1 MSGNKYNT
9 NSAPAASTELAG
21 GAGFT
26 FEDLVVSYYLCA
38 LLRDEGA
45 FGLNGRVVSVAVQ
58 RAGHD
63 QPMDDLVVEFDDG
76 GTVRT
81 LGLQVK
87 RRLSVGSGNADFRAV
102 LTAALA
108 VIQKAD
114 FNPDND
120 WYGFV
125 AEFVAVE
132 PLRSLQRLI
141 EWAKASPSEA
151 DFTRR
156 FEPGG
161 AAAAAERNMRADLA
175 TIIDDNDHAAFLRQL
190 VAQKME
196 GLGDGGPARADL
208 INRLRESSA
217 SAELNDGLLLF
228 DRLCRLVRE
237 GEASAKKWTRATLL
251 NDLGGAIP
259 LKVSPSYT
267 RDIEQLSSFSLS
279 GLTAIPGDIEGFHV
293 PRIAVEQ
300 QISERLKAHR
310 LVNITGLPGCGKSV
324 MLKNIASVASAT
336 GPILFLKSDQ
346 LVGTNWPTFAG
357 QLGLSHPLG
366 ELLTEIGTKG
376 TPILFIDGIDR
387 LRTDQKAIV
396 TDILHAVEKQEDATK
411 WRVLAS
417 SRDQGLEPFRAW
429 FPPSF
434 YREGGMGDVTVGAF
448 SNEEVETLAEQKPIL
463 RRLLNGDTHVRQ
475 IARRPFFAAVMARS
489 IPEDAPAPRTEVD
502 LIAAWWARGGHDA
515 APGDVLL
522 RQRAMLD
529 VAECGVQSLGKNIA
543 TRSIPTATLPQLAAL
558 ESDRIIRG
566 INENLSY
573 SFAHDIFFEWAFFRL
588 LLDLGQDWLS
598 AITRA
603 GEPPL
608 LGRVVGLLAQ
618 YSLGTAGEWT
628 KGLRLLEG
636 TSLRPQWRREWLT
649 APPFTATFD
658 ESSAE
663 FDQFLFADE
672 QALLE
677 KVLVWF
683 QAQHTTP
690 SPVILA
696 QASPIDESMDKLR
709 IADLLG
715 WPSDF
720 ISWERFILWLLSREE
735 LLPVRL
741 LPSVLEILD
750 VWQNA
755 CADFKH
761 PVSKLIIGRAE
772 RWLMD
777 VEQVRYVD
785 GRRRFDAGKW
795 DPLGGESLDRFE
807 SSLRQMLLRAARAFP
822 EAAIA
827 LLDRAVANKAMRE
840 KAYGDLM
847 GYSLIMSE
855 VAPDRLVA
863 VAKAKILE
871 ELPRDRLER
880 ERRERRAR
888 IERLD
893 RIRAIPENERTPD
906 QQKILDHAPMSVM
919 FQSSPGHDEIGID
932 RLPTHYFPASALE
945 QPFAALFHQK
955 PEFGLQ
961 LVKELADHA
970 TKGWVQLRELGGAT
984 PVPVDLDFPWGRQ
997 RFWGGWEV
1005 YSWAQGQLAPGPLE
1019 CAFLALAHWA
1029 HKQLDAGK
1037 PTDEVIRSIVEGCE
1051 CYAMAGLA
1059 LTLAHETRTVSDTT
1073 LPLMMCQRLW
1083 EHDIARMTQAPMRD
1097 IEIPAFGLIDRL
1109 KGAKAEAKKYLA
1121 HRPSNQREVRELA
1134 MLFALGHDE
1143 GLREQFSNALAQFPE
1158 NLPFEFE
1165 EERGDAEVTANLR
1178 EKAERWA
1185 GLGDRTNYRQSQV
1198 QENVYIHYD
1207 PPEGMSPVQQRRMDS
1222 ATTYLHEQGV
1232 LAWAT
1237 RYLETGTP
1245 RDGMSLAEAVAFARG
1260 KDKPTLF
1267 KQREDVGGHT
1277 AQSVVSAVA
1286 ACVIRY
1292 GFDDHVNF
1300 DWAFDV
1306 LRRIEKMKELPDQFM
1321 GSRIPWHPAN
1331 HLVVSFAEL
1340 RKRSTSDKKLVERLL
1355 LLTTYPFE
1363 DVAKLALLAL
1373 LRDPDDS
1380 VSWVAAQ
1387 LAFDLALSYR
1397 PIVRRDGRRDNA
1409 TERDAHAKALE
1420 KAKRRLKRDVIEGL
1434 DPLPPPWA
1442 KSSIQ
1447 RRGRAWE
1454 DEDNWI
1460 DPDPFFYSKGVADIA
1475 KEFPIEAWLASPRIR
1490 PLLENA
1496 LEQWVQWTAEKLM
1509 PSGKG
1514 HNGRDRA
1521 AADTFEWARALGDIL
1536 SRVAPLI
1543 NETLMARLIGP
1554 FLVEGDAALA
1564 VLARFTDR
1572 LVCRHVL
1579 DAATV
1584 APGTLKLLDACL
1596 DRVLADRAFQ
1606 GGWRA
1611 GEMYGHDLPRMVDAL
1626 LFVNVELAPGAAQF
1640 ANGDWSQ
1647 IDLIMPLVTKLV
1659 GEIGWATAVASRF
1672 LTLCE
1677 RAGISYPVAIFAD
1690 QANVVLCSLA
1700 SRQELWSGTR
1710 LPARMASVVQRLAE
1724 ANYPLT
1730 PDIAQRLLTVLD
1742 GLVDLGDRRSA
1753 ALEQSDAFRR
1763 VQSAGSRDATRAQSL

>member
-1 MSGNKYNT
+1 MSGNEHST
-9 NSAPAASTELAG
+9 GTAAAPSTELTG

-26 FEDLVVSYYLCA
+26 FEDFVVAHYLCA
-38 LLRDEGA
+38 LLRDEGTA
-45 FGLNGRVVSVAVQ
+45 GLNGRVVSVAGQ

-63 QPMDDLVVEFDDG
+63 QPMDDLVVEFDDEG
-76 GTVRT
+76 AVKT

-87 RRLSVGSGNADFRAV
+87 RRLSVNSGNADFRAV

-108 VIQKAD
+108 VRGKAD
-114 FNPDND
+114 FSPETD

-125 AEFVAVE
+125 AEFVAIE

-141 EWAKASPSEA
+141 EWAKASPTEA
-151 DFTRR
+151 DFARR

-161 AAAAAERNMRADLA
+161 AAAAAERSMRADLA
-175 TIIDDNDHAAFLRQL
+175 TIIGENDHAAFFRQL

-196 GLGDGGPARADL
+196 GLGDGGQARADI

-217 SAELNDGLLLF
+217 SGELNDGALLF

-237 GEASAKKWTRATLL
+237 GEANAKKWNRATLL
-251 NDLGGAIP
+251 KDLGGAVR
-259 LKVSPSYT
+259 LKVSPGYI
-267 RDIEQLSSFSLS
+267 RDIEKLSSFSLS
-279 GLTAIPGDIEGFHV
+279 GLTAIPDDIEGFHV
-293 PRIAVEQ
+293 PRTAVEQ

-324 MLKNIASVASAT
+324 MLKNIASGASAT

-346 LVGTNWPTFAG
+346 LVGKNWPTFAA
-357 QLGLSHPLG
+357 QIGLSHPLA

-387 LRTDQKAIV
+387 IRTDQKAIV
-396 TDILHAVEKQEDATK
+396 TDILHAIEKADDGAK

-417 SRDQGLEPFRAW
+417 SRDQGIEPYRAW
-429 FPPSF
+429 FPTSF
-434 YREGGMGDVTVGAF
+434 YREGSIGDVTVEAF
-448 SNEEVETLAEQKPIL
+448 SNEEVEALAEQKPIL
-463 RRLLNGDTHVRQ
+463 RRLLNGEAQVRQ
-475 IARRPFFAAVMARS
+475 IARRPFFAAVLARS

-515 APGDVLL
+515 APGDVVL

-529 VAECGVQSLGKNIA
+529 LAECGVQSLGKNIA
-543 TRSIPTATLPQLAAL
+543 TRSIPTATLPQLVAL
-558 ESDRIIRG
+558 ESDQVIRG

-588 LLDLGQDWLS
+588 LLDLGQNWIS

-608 LGRVVGLLAQ
+608 LGRVVALLAQ
-618 YSLGTAGEWT
+618 YSLGTDGEWT
-628 KGLRLLEG
+628 EGLRLLEG
-636 TSLRPQWRREWLT
+636 ASLRPQWRREWLT
-649 APPFTATFD
+649 APPFSATFD
-658 ESSAE
+658 ESSSE
-663 FDQFLFADE
+663 VEQVLFADDH
-672 QALLE
+672 ALLE

-696 QASPIDESMDKLR
+696 QASLIDESMDKLR

-720 ISWERFILWLLSREE
+720 TSWERLIRWLLTREE
-735 LLPVRL
+735 RLPVKL
-741 LPSVLEILD
+741 LPSVLENLG

-761 PVSKLIIGRAE
+761 PLSKLIIGTAE

-795 DPLGGESLDRFE
+795 DPLGGKSLDRFE
-807 SSLRQMLLRAARAFP
+807 NSLRQMLLRAARAFP
-822 EAAIA
+822 EPAIA
-827 LLDRAVANKAMRE
+827 LLDRAVVNKAMRD

-863 VAKAKILE
+863 LAKAKILE

-880 ERRERRAR
+880 ERRERRAQ

-893 RIRAIPENERTPD
+893 RLRAIPENERTPE
-906 QQKILDHAPMSVM
+906 QQKVLDHAPLSVM
-919 FQSSPGHDEIGID
+919 FNSSPHHDEIGID

-945 QPFAALFHQK
+945 QPFAALFDQK

-961 LVKELADHA
+961 LVKELAGHA

-984 PVPVDLDFPWGRQ
+984 PVPVELDFPWGRQ

-1005 YSWAQGQLAPGPLE
+1005 YSWAQGQLAPGALE

-1037 PTDEVIRSIVEGCE
+1037 PTDEVIRSVVERCE

-1073 LPLMMCQRLW
+1073 LPLMTCQRLW
-1083 EHDIARMTQAPMRD
+1083 DHDIARMTQAPMRD
-1097 IEIPAFGLIDRL
+1097 VEIPAFGLIDRL

-1121 HRPSNQREVRELA
+1121 NRPSNQREVRELA
-1134 MLFALGHDE
+1134 MLFVVGRDE
-1143 GLREQFSNALAQFPE
+1143 GLREQFRNALAQFPE

-1165 EERGDAEVTANLR
+1165 EERGNAELAASLR
-1178 EKAERWA
+1178 EKAKRWA
-1185 GLGDRTNYRQSQV
+1185 GLGDRVNDRQSQD
-1198 QENVYIHYD
+1198 EEKVYIHYD
-1207 PPEGMSPVQQRRMDS
+1207 PPEGMSPAQQQRLDS

-1232 LAWAT
+1232 LGWAT
-1237 RYLETGTP
+1237 HYLETGIL
-1245 RDGMSLAEAVAFARG
+1245 RQGMTLAEAVAFARDR
-1260 KDKPTLF
+1260 DKSTLF
-1267 KQREDVGGHT
+1267 KQRLDVGSHT

-1286 ACVIRY
+1286 ACVIRH
-1292 GFDDHVNF
+1292 GFDDRANI
-1300 DWAFDV
+1300 DWAIDV
-1306 LRRIEKMKELPDQFM
+1306 LRRIENMKELPDQFM
-1321 GSRIPWHPAN
+1321 GSHIPWPPAN
-1331 HLVVSFAEL
+1331 HLVVSLAEL
-1340 RKRSTSDKKLVERLL
+1340 RKRNISDKSLAERLL

-1363 DVAKLALLAL
+1363 GVAKLALLAL
-1373 LRDPDDS
+1373 LRDPDNS

-1397 PIVRRDGRRDNA
+1397 PIVRRDGRRDNT
-1409 TERDAHAKALE
+1409 TERKAHAKALK
-1420 KAKRRLKRDVIEGL
+1420 KAKQRLKNGVIETL
-1434 DPLPPPWA
+1434 DPLPTPWA
-1442 KSSIQ
+1442 KSSTQ
-1447 RRGRAWE
+1447 RRGREWE

-1460 DPDPFFYSKGVADIA
+1460 DPDPYFYSKEMADLA
-1475 KEFPIEAWLASPRIR
+1475 KEFPIEAWMASPCIR

-1509 PSGKG
+1509 PSGKE
-1514 HNGRDRA
+1514 HNVSDRA
-1521 AADTFEWARALGDIL
+1521 ATDTFEWARALGDTL

-1543 NETLMARLIGP
+1543 NDTVMARLIRP
-1554 FLVEGDAALA
+1554 FLAEGDAALT
-1564 VLARFTDR
+1564 VLARFTDH
-1572 LVCRHVL
+1572 LVCRQVL

-1584 APGTLKLLDACL
+1584 EPGTLKLLDACL
-1596 DRVLADRAFQ
+1596 DRLVDDRVFQ
-1606 GGWRA
+1606 RGWRT
-1611 GEMYGHDLPRMVDAL
+1611 GEMHGYDLPQMVDAL
-1626 LFVNVELAPGAAQF
+1626 LFVNVELAPGAARF
-1640 ANGDWSQ
+1640 ANSDWSQ
-1647 IDLIMPLVTKLV
+1647 IALVLPLVTKLI
-1659 GEIGWATAVASRF
+1659 EQIGWATAVASRF

-1677 RAGISYPVAIFAD
+1677 RAGTAYPVAIFAD
-1690 QANVVLCSLA
+1690 QANAMLRALT
-1700 SRQELWSGTR
+1700 SRQESWTGTL

-1724 ANYPLT
+1724 ANYPLM
-1730 PDIAQRLLTVLD
+1730 PDTAQRLLTVLD

-1763 VQSAGSRDATRAQSL
+1763 VQSVGNPHA

>member
-1 MSGNKYNT
+1 MPDNQHST
-9 NSAPAASTELAG
+9 DTTPALSTELAG

-26 FEDLVVSYYLCA
+26 FEDFVVAYYLSA

-87 RRLSVGSGNADFRAV
+87 RRLSVTSGNPDFCAV

-108 VIQKAD
+108 VRQKAD
-114 FNPDND
+114 FNPDTD
-120 WYGFV
+120 RYGFV
-125 AEFVAVE
+125 AEFVAVD

-141 EWAKASPSEA
+141 DWAKASPTEA

-161 AAAAAERNMRADLA
+161 SAAAAERSMRADLA
-175 TIIDDNDHAAFLRQL
+175 TIIGDNDHAAFFRQL

-196 GLGDGGPARADL
+196 GLGDGGQARAD
-208 INRLRESSA
+208 IVNRLRESSA
-217 SAELNDGLLLF
+217 SAELNDGALLF

-237 GEASAKKWTRATLL
+237 GEANAKKWIRATLL
-251 NDLGGAIP
+251 NDLGSAVR
-259 LKVSPSYT
+259 LKVSPSYN
-267 RDIEQLSSFSLS
+267 RDVEKLSSFSLS
-279 GLTAIPGDIEGFHV
+279 GLTAIPDDIEGFHV
-293 PRIAVEQ
+293 PRAAVEQ

-324 MLKNIASVASAT
+324 MLKNIAIGASAT

-346 LVGTNWPTFAG
+346 LVGTNWSTFAG
-357 QLGLSHPLG
+357 QLGLSHTLAD
-366 ELLTEIGTKG
+366 LLTEIGTKG
-376 TPILFIDGIDR
+376 TPIVFIDGIDR

-396 TDILHAVEKQEDATK
+396 TDILHAIEKQADAAK

-417 SRDQGLEPFRAW
+417 SRDQGLEPYRAW
-429 FPPSF
+429 FPASF
-434 YREGGMGDVTVGAF
+434 YREGGIGDVTVGAF

-463 RRLLNGDTHVRQ
+463 RRLLNGDTQVRQ

-489 IPEDAPAPRTEVD
+489 VPEDAPAPRTEVD

-515 APGDVLL
+515 ASSDVVL

-558 ESDRIIRG
+558 EADRIIRG
-566 INENLSY
+566 TNENLSY

-608 LGRVVGLLAQ
+608 LGRVLGLLAQ
-618 YSLGTAGEWT
+618 YSLGTDAQWT
-628 KGLRLLEG
+628 KGLRLLDG
-636 TSLRPQWRREWLT
+636 ASLRPQWRREWLT
-649 APPFTATFD
+649 APPFSATFD
-658 ESSAE
+658 ESPSE
-663 FDQFLFADE
+663 FERVLFANDY
-672 QALLE
+672 ALLE

-696 QASPIDESMDKLR
+696 QTSLIDESMDKLR

-720 ISWERFILWLLSREE
+720 TSWERLIRWLLTREE
-735 LLPVRL
+735 QLPVKL
-741 LPSVLEILD
+741 LPSVLEILG

-761 PVSKLIIGRAE
+761 PVSKLIISTAE
-772 RWLMD
+772 RWLLN

-785 GRRRFDAGKW
+785 GRRSFDAGKW

-822 EAAIA
+822 NPAIA
-827 LLDRAVANKAMRE
+827 LLDRAVANRAMRD

-847 GYSLIMSE
+847 DYSVIMSE

-871 ELPRDRLER
+871 ELPRNRLER
-880 ERRERRAR
+880 KRRERRAQ

-893 RIRAIPENERTPD
+893 RLRAIPENERTPD
-906 QQKILDHAPMSVM
+906 QQKILDHAPLSVM
-919 FQSSPGHDEIGID
+919 FQSSPLHDEIGID

-945 QPFAALFHQK
+945 QPFAALFDQA

-984 PVPVDLDFPWGRQ
+984 PVPVHLDFPWGRQ

-1005 YSWAQGQLAPGPLE
+1005 YSWAQGQLAPGALE
-1019 CAFLALAHWA
+1019 CAFLALARWA
-1029 HKQLDAGK
+1029 HKQLDAGR
-1037 PTDEVIRSIVEGCE
+1037 PTDEVIRSVVEGCE
-1051 CYAMAGLA
+1051 CYAMVGLA

-1073 LPLMMCQRLW
+1073 LPLVTCQRLW

-1109 KGAKAEAKKYLA
+1109 TGAKAEAKKYLA
-1121 HRPSNQREVRELA
+1121 NRPSNQREVRELA
-1134 MLFALGHDE
+1134 MLFALGGDE
-1143 GLREQFSNALAQFPE
+1143 GLREQFRNALAQFPE

-1165 EERGDAEVTANLR
+1165 EERGNAELTANLR

-1185 GLGDRTNYRQSQV
+1185 GLGDRANYRQSQD
-1198 QENVYIHYD
+1198 EEKVYIHYD
-1207 PPEGMSPVQQRRMDS
+1207 PPEGMSPAQQQRLDS

-1232 LAWAT
+1232 LGWAT
-1237 RYLETGTP
+1237 HYLETGTP
-1245 RDGMSLAEAVAFARG
+1245 RDGMPLLEAVAFARG

-1267 KQREDVGGHT
+1267 KQREDVGSHT

-1286 ACVIRY
+1286 ACVIRH
-1292 GFDDHVNF
+1292 GFDERANL
-1300 DWAFDV
+1300 DWAIDV
-1306 LRRIEKMKELPDQFM
+1306 LRRIEKMKELPNQFM
-1321 GSRIPWHPAN
+1321 GSHIPWHPAN
-1331 HLVVSFAEL
+1331 HLVVSLAEL
-1340 RKRSTSDKKLVERLL
+1340 RKRNTSDKKLVERLL
-1355 LLTTYPFE
+1355 LLTTHPFE

-1397 PIVRRDGRRDNA
+1397 PIVRRDGHRDNA
-1409 TERDAHAKALE
+1409 TERKAHAKALE
-1420 KAKRRLKRDVIEGL
+1420 RAKQRLKRGVFEAL

-1442 KSSIQ
+1442 RSSTQ
-1447 RRGRAWE
+1447 RRRRDWD

-1460 DPDPFFYSKGVADIA
+1460 DPDPYFYSKEVAGIA
-1475 KEFPIEAWLASPRIR
+1475 KEFPIEAWLASAHIR

-1509 PSGKG
+1509 PSGKE
-1514 HNGRDRA
+1514 HNVSDRA
-1521 AADTFEWARALGDIL
+1521 ATDTFEWSRALGDTL
-1536 SRVAPLI
+1536 SRVAPLMD
-1543 NETLMARLIGP
+1543 ETLMARLIGP
-1554 FLVEGDAALA
+1554 FMAEGDGALA

-1579 DAATV
+1579 DAAIV

-1596 DRVLADRAFQ
+1596 DRLLADRVFQ
-1606 GGWRA
+1606 HGWRA
-1611 GEMYGHDLPRMVDAL
+1611 GEMHGYDLPQMVDAL
-1626 LFVNVELAPGAAQF
+1626 LFVNVELAPGAARF

-1647 IDLIMPLVTKLV
+1647 IDIIMPLVTKLV
-1659 GEIGWATAVASRF
+1659 GKIGWATAASSRF

-1677 RAGISYPVAIFAD
+1677 RAGIAYPVAIFAD
-1690 QANVVLCSLA
+1690 QANAILRSLA
-1700 SRQELWSGTR
+1700 SRQELWTSTR

-1724 ANYPLT
+1724 ANYPLS

-1763 VQSAGSRDATRAQSL
+1763 VQSGGHEADPARNS